1 MQGSGKYFSSLPES
15 PRYNDTHKTYC
26 LIYCPNLLCGFTSL
40 PLIVIRRYLMR
51 MLIHSKMLSPI
62 CLKGPLGPW
71 ASMYVIRRYLY

>member
-1 MQGSGKYFSSLPES
+1 MQGSGKYISSLPES

-51 MLIHSKMLSPI
+51 MLIHSKIPYLHCPSGS
-62 CLKGPLGPW
+62 L
-71 ASMYVIRRYLY
+71 ASENLCT